1 MALARLC
8 TPSLSKMLDTW
19 LRTLEPRFQK
29 VLGSL
34 VNATQMQSIQAA
46 LAPLAYAVPACADN
60 ALLTL
65 H

>member
-1 MALARLC
+1 
-8 TPSLSKMLDTW
+8 
-19 LRTLEPRFQK
+19 

-46 LAPLAYAVPACADN
+46 LAPLAYAVLACADN